1 METKNV
7 PIDDD
12 YNEMLEFALR
22 YAIGRQS
29 YAPMDVIHYFK
40 PKLKYLMHN
49 TLHIMFQDIDEE
61 LERNKRMQWEM
72 AYKKEWME
80 LREAIRQE
88 ITARGGRTR

>member
-1 METKNV
+1 MEQKNV

-12 YNEMLEFALR
+12 FNEMLEFALR
-22 YAIGRQS
+22 YAIGRKT
-29 YAPMDVIHYFK
+29 YAPVDVINYIK
-40 PKLKYLMHN
+40 PKLNYLLHN

-61 LERNKRMQWEM
+61 LERDKRMQWEM

>member
-12 YNEMLEFALR
+12 FNEMLEFALR
-22 YAIGRQS
+22 YAIGRKT
-29 YAPMDVIHYFK
+29 YAPVDVINYIK
-40 PKLKYLMHN
+40 TKLKYLLHN
-49 TLHIMFQDIDEE
+49 TLHIMVQDIDEE

-72 AYKKEWME
+72 AYKQEWME

>member
-1 METKNV
+1 MEQKNV

-12 YNEMLEFALR
+12 FNEMLEFALR

-29 YAPMDVIHYFK
+29 YAPMDVIHYIK
-40 PKLKYLMHN
+40 PKLKYLLHN